1 MSDDK
6 TPTDVVRLEQAAA
19 KPLRKPYSA
28 PKLTRLGS
36 LAELTRGGDQEQRG
50 EGPGFSL

>member
-6 TPTDVVRLEQAAA
+6 TPANVALPEQPTK
-19 KPLRKPYSA
+19 KPVRKPYSA

-36 LAELTRGGDQEQRG
+36 LSDLTRGGDQEQRG